1 MEARATPRRLLAP
14 TADGGVSLCDTRA
27 REFVDFG
34 FTARFF
40 FGGAIK
46 NTGVYDELLS
56 AIAVVFVEWLFLFV
70 LYRTGIF
77 LKV

>member
-1 MEARATPRRLLAP
+1 VWRFQKWALFFVVIGANSILIYM
-14 TADGGVSLCDTRA
+14 A

-46 NTGVYDELLS
+46 NTGEYQELLS
-56 AIAVVFVEWLFLFV
+56 AIAVVFVEWLFLYV
-70 LYRTGIF
+70 LYRRRIF